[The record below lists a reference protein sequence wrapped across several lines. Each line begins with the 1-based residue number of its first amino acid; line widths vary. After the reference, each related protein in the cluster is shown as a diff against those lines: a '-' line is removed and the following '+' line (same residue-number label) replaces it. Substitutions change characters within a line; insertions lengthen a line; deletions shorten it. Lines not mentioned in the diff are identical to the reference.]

1 MHRTLFI
8 CSSIFM
14 RSKSF
19 TAKVERLYWKLI
31 GKSLMRNYT
40 LDTTMVVL
48 IRKEDLVADLIDHL
62 ISTQMNSYVFQLK
75 SLF

>member
-1 MHRTLFI
+1 
-8 CSSIFM
+8 M
-14 RSKSF
+14 RSF

-62 ISTQMNSYVFQLK
+62 ISTQMNSHVFQLK